1 MNNKSASFF
10 LLYKRKIDKI
20 PFVDCVIELFART
33 HFSIIFFKFKHY
45 ILNRFIKMSAPK
57 ENNQSE
63 DKKDIEI
70 EEREKILNAENK
82 MHEVI
87 IESTD
92 SDNKD
97 SKLKAEC
104 REGREVKPK
113 KIPIG
118 GIQMPGFFTRSRSK
132 EKCKEGETE
141 QETEGLDL
149 LQDDDKEKK
158 DDSLL
163 SQTRIKLPNPF
174 RKSKTDEDGI

>member
-1 MNNKSASFF
+1 M
-10 LLYKRKIDKI
+10 
-20 PFVDCVIELFART
+20 
-33 HFSIIFFKFKHY
+33 
-45 ILNRFIKMSAPK
+45 PK
-57 ENNQSE
+57 DNNQSD

-87 IESTD
+87 ESTD
-92 SDNKD
+92 TDNNREN
-97 SKLKAEC
+97 KLKAEC

-132 EKCKEGETE
+132 EKCKEGESE
-141 QETEGLDL
+141 QETEDLDL

-158 DDSLL
+158 DDSLI

-174 RKSKTDEDGI
+174 RKSKIDEDGT